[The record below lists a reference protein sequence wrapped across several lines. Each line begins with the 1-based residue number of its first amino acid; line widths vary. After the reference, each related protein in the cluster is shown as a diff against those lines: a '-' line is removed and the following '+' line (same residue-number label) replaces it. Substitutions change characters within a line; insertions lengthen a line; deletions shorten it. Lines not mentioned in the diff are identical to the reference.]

1 LAGVMLARPNR
12 DMAFHFSK
20 LLILS
25 APSFFEELW
34 GSLKFEVA
42 RFCFFR
48 RRNLFSYRHTLF
60 LSEGEKIKGMALGYS
75 FEEKRRERLLTGL
88 SIISYLLFYGERKRV
103 PFLLRVFPLGE
114 IKQGEFYLS
123 NLALYPE
130 YQAQGLGKKLLG
142 EVEKKAKKAGA
153 DYLVLDVDEENGIA
167 ISFYKRLG
175 YLLETELPPVELGG
189 VSFRFLRM
197 KKCLK

>member
-1 LAGVMLARPNR
+1 MAKVIPAQPLRE
-12 DMAFHFSK
+12 MAFRFSE
-20 LLILS
+20 LLVLS
-25 APSFFEELW
+25 APSFFEALW
-34 GSLKFEVA
+34 GSLKFRVA

-48 RRNLFSYRHTLF
+48 KKNLFSYRHALF
-60 LSEGEKIKGMALGYS
+60 LGEEGEIKGMALGYS
-75 FEEKRRERLLTGL
+75 FEEKRRERLLTGF
-88 SIISYLLFYGERKRV
+88 SIISYLLLYGERKRV
-103 PFLLRVFPLGE
+103 SFLLRVFPLGE

-123 NLALYPE
+123 NLAVYPE

-153 DYLVLDVDEENGIA
+153 NYLVLDVDKENGIA

-175 YLLETELPPVELGG
+175 YFLESELPPVELNGM
-189 VSFRFLRM
+189 SFRFLRM